1 MNNTTSTN
9 VPLISGVPQG
19 TVLGP
24 VLFLLFINDL
34 QENVKNSMARLFA
47 DDCILYKT
55 IHSFDDCRNLQDDLQ
70 SLEQLDTKW
79 LMKFTKCYDYIPGH

>member
-1 MNNTTSTN
+1 
-9 VPLISGVPQG
+9 
-19 TVLGP
+19 
-24 VLFLLFINDL
+24 
-34 QENVKNSMARLFA
+34 MARLFA

-55 IHSFDDCRNLQDDLQ
+55 IHSFDDCHNLQDDLQ